1 MMRPF
6 TAAAVKLATNGARHS
21 TRSQRGA
28 VISRSAALGD
38 ETVSAIIDSSECA
51 KAAQIQTV
59 IYEKPTSGQESRREV
74 LYGGTVQPHPRMEL
88 LFNANARQV
97 WATADLAVIRLD
109 EPVKGLTVFKLAS
122 SEVQPGEP
130 IVMVGYG
137 PPSADDDTFGGR
149 HFGGNTVGWIRRVET
164 GSVEF
169 VAEAQRQSD
178 GSPASHIFGGDSG
191 GACLSQRDQNVLVGI
206 AASTARNRK
215 GEALS
220 IFTSVYAHRAWLV
233 EQLDEL

>member
-1 MMRPF
+1 
-6 TAAAVKLATNGARHS
+6 
-21 TRSQRGA
+21 
-28 VISRSAALGD
+28 
-38 ETVSAIIDSSECA
+38 
-51 KAAQIQTV
+51 
-59 IYEKPTSGQESRREV
+59 
-74 LYGGTVQPHPRMEL
+74 
-88 LFNANARQV
+88 V

-109 EPVKGLTVFKLAS
+109 EPVKGAAVFKLAA

-137 PPSADDDTFGGR
+137 PSSADDDTYGTR
-149 HFGGNTVGWIRRVET
+149 HFGPNKVGWLRRMET

-191 GACLSQRDQNVLVGI
+191 GACLSQKDQNVLVGV
-206 AASTARNRK
+206 ATSTARNRK

-220 IFTSVYAHRAWLV
+220 IFTSVYAHRDWLAQ
-233 EQLDEL
+233 QLDAL